1 MEKCKVIVKKI
12 GVPAEESLLEN
23 TYEAK
28 KELVGGAIAYIITS
42 KKSGK
47 GCIGCPDAGTCG
59 SAKNSGCSGNCG
71 NCGGGC
77 HCSDEE

>member
-1 MEKCKVIVKKI
+1 MGPIDFIVIAVIVLI
-12 GVPAEESLLEN
+12 A
-23 TYEAK
+23 
-28 KELVGGAIAYIITS
+28 GGAIAYIIKS